1 MGSTDSLLTI
11 ADPAEGATVTIGAAV
26 DPYGDD
32 WFVDYQVELTGNGLR
47 ASSSVRD
54 EQDGNSLPTFL
65 DNLAASWRGWEGERV
80 WESIEHD
87 LHITARHDGAGHVTL
102 RFGLRENF
110 GARAWGAS
118 VYVRVD
124 AGEDMKAL
132 AQSVRAQVTI
142 RP

>member
-11 ADPAEGATVTIGAAV
+11 ADSAEGATVTIGAAL
-26 DPYGDD
+26 DPYRDG
-32 WFVDYQVELTGNGLR
+32 WFVDYQVEISGHGLR

-54 EQDGNSLPTFL
+54 EQHGNNLPAFL
-65 DNLAASWRGWEGERV
+65 DNLAASWRGWEGEMV

-110 GARAWGAS
+110 LERAWAAS
-118 VYVRVD
+118 VYVTVD

-132 AQSVRAQVTI
+132 AQSVRAQVAS
-142 RP
+142 RA